1 MTNFQKL
8 QDAYTRVGWIKEN
21 TFKDKDELAHVAEYI
36 QQLIAEFI
44 VDNEPKK
51 KGTFNIWDYVAND
64 NLRPVME
71 GVFHDKEKG
80 YAVATDAHILVADK
94 DLYDNSLADP
104 DEYKQSEPFKGM
116 RPVDKYGNLIEGRYP
131 NWSAV
136 IPTNQGNH
144 TKHTISLEELD
155 AYIKKC
161 NTYMKL
167 NGMTGRYKK
176 SINYN
181 VPGTDCWFDA
191 NLMRL
196 FLIASGGEINLSDNK
211 HAGVYWGERRTAVI
225 MPLYVDEK
233 SIKETD
239 MGDGI
244 YLR

>member
-21 TFKDKDELAHVAEYI
+21 TFKDKDELANAAEYI
-36 QQLIAEFI
+36 QRLIAEFI

-51 KGTFNIWDYVAND
+51 KGAFNIWDYAAD
-64 NLRPVME
+64 DDIRPVLN
-71 GVFHDKEKG
+71 GVFHDKLKG

-94 DLYDNSLADP
+94 DLYDENLVCT
-104 DEYKQSEPFKGM
+104 SEDFGGKE
-116 RPVDKYGNLIEGRYP
+116 PVDKYGKFIEGRYP

-191 NLMRL
+191 NYMRL

-211 HAGVYWGERRTAVI
+211 HAGVYWGDKRIAIV
-225 MPLYVDEK
+225 MPIYVDEK
-233 SIKETD
+233 AVKETD
-239 MGDGI
+239 HGDGI

>member
-21 TFKDKDELAHVAEYI
+21 IFKNKEELANAAEYI
-36 QQLIAEFI
+36 QRLIAEFI

-64 NLRPVME
+64 DLRPVMN
-71 GVFHDKEKG
+71 GVFHDKENG

-94 DLYDNSLADP
+94 DLYDEKLTYQGTDFGGQ
-104 DEYKQSEPFKGM
+104 E
-116 RPVDKYGNLIEGRYP
+116 PVDKYGKFIKGRYP
-131 NWSAV
+131 NWKAV
-136 IPTNQGNH
+136 IPVNREGYQTYH
-144 TKHTISLEELD
+144 ISLDDVD

-167 NGMTGRYKK
+167 NGMTGKYKK

-191 NLMRL
+191 NFMRL

-211 HAGVYWGERRTAVI
+211 HAGVYWSDKRIAVV
-225 MPLYVDEK
+225 MPLYMDEK
-233 SIKETD
+233 IVKETD
-239 MGDGI
+239 HGDGI

>member
-1 MTNFQKL
+1 MTNLQKL
-8 QDAYTRVGWIKEN
+8 QDAYAKVGWIKEN
-21 TFKDKDELAHVAEYI
+21 TFKDKEELANAAEYI
-36 QQLIAEFI
+36 QRLIAEFI

-51 KGTFNIWDYVAND
+51 KGTFNIWDYTAKD
-64 NLRPVME
+64 DLRPVMN

-94 DLYDNSLADP
+94 DLYDATLADP
-104 DEYKQSEPFKGM
+104 VEYKQSEPFLGM
-116 RPVDKYGNLIEGRYP
+116 RPVDKYGKFIDGRYP

-167 NGMTGRYKK
+167 NGMTGRCKK

-191 NLMRL
+191 NFMRL
-196 FLIASGGEINLSDNK
+196 FLIASGGEINLSDKK
-211 HAGVYWGERRTAVI
+211 HAGVYWGERRTAVV

-233 SIKETD
+233 SVKESD
-239 MGDGI
+239 NGDGI

>member
-8 QDAYTRVGWIKEN
+8 QDAYTKVGWIKEN
-21 TFKDKDELAHVAEYI
+21 TFKDKDELAWAANYA

-51 KGTFNIWDYVAND
+51 KKDTFNIWDYAADD
-64 NLRPVME
+64 NLRPVLN

-94 DLYDNSLADP
+94 DLYDENLVCM
-104 DEYKQSEPFKGM
+104 SEKFDGKE
-116 RPVDKYGNLIEGRYP
+116 PVDKYGKFIEGRYP

-167 NGMTGRYKK
+167 NGMTGKRKK
-176 SINYN
+176 NINFN

-191 NLMRL
+191 NYMRL

-211 HAGVYWGERRTAVI
+211 HAGVYWGDKRTAIV
-225 MPLYVDEK
+225 MPLYMDKKIV
-233 SIKETD
+233 KECD
-239 MGDGI
+239 RGDGI
-244 YLR
+244 SLR

>member
-8 QDAYTRVGWIKEN
+8 QDAYTQVGWIKEN
-21 TFKDKDELAHVAEYI
+21 TFRDEDELSHVAEYI
-36 QQLIAEFI
+36 QKLIAEFI

-64 NLRPVME
+64 DPRPVIN

-80 YAVATDAHILVADK
+80 YAVATDSHILVADK
-94 DLYDNSLADP
+94 DFYDNSLSDP
-104 DEYKQSEPFKGM
+104 EKLEQSGPCKGM
-116 RPVDKYGNLIEGRYP
+116 RPVDKYGKFIDGRYP

-136 IPTNQGNH
+136 IPTNQGNY
-144 TKHTISLEELD
+144 TKYTISLEEVD

-167 NGMTGRYKK
+167 NGMTGKYKK
-176 SINYN
+176 SIFYN

-211 HAGVYWGERRTAVI
+211 HAGVYWGDKRIAIV
-225 MPLYVDEK
+225 MPLYIDEK
-233 SIKETD
+233 TVKETD
-239 MGDGI
+239 HGDGI